1 MAKNKKQTKAAL
13 VKRLSEV
20 RIVEIACKSVDIS
33 RATFYRWLK
42 EDPDFASNCQ
52 EAIMLGTET
61 ISDLAE
67 SQIVTKIKLGELKAS
82 TYWLEHHHR
91 DYKPFRR
98 VPKTKSE
105 LFSEEPMN
113 EAEID
118 HMISTLQAL
127 KEVDV
132 DVKK

>member
-1 MAKNKKQTKAAL
+1 VAKNKKQTKAAL

-33 RATFYRWLK
+33 RATLYRWLK
-42 EDPDFASNCQ
+42 EDVVFASNCQ
-52 EAIMLGTET
+52 EAIMQGTET

-91 DYKPFRR
+91 DYKPPRR
-98 VPKTKSE
+98 EPKTRKE
-105 LFSEEPMN
+105 LFSEEPMR
-113 EAEID
+113 EEDID
-118 HMISTLQAL
+118 LLIKTLEAL
-127 KEVDV
+127 KEAD
-132 DVKK
+132 KKN